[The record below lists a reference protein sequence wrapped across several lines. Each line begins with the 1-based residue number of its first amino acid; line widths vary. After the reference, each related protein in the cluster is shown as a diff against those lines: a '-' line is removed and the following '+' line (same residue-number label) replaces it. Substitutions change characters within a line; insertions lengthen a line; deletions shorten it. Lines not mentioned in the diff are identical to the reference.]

1 MAIFHYTDLF
11 GLKGILDSNS
21 LWATNIYFLNDKEES
36 NHGCECFRN
45 TIKIVDGNIIPKDKK
60 TILLKSL
67 DMYEKGRLQKEKGI
81 DKHVYSI
88 SFCKENDKLSQWRG
102 YGNKQGVCIEF
113 DADELVSFSQNI
125 YLNCVAHDVIYSNN
139 NDITKM
145 SKELGEFFSC
155 NGINIK
161 EMNDHFVTMVS
172 TYQFISK
179 YIPFFK
185 HPSFIEENEFRLVF
199 TPWMQMP
206 DVHFRINNNG
216 IIPYIIIDN
225 KDNRKL
231 PIKSIT
237 IGPTNDYDFI
247 EAGIKMFLDS
257 RGFSSVEIKSSSIPF
272 RG

>member
-1 MAIFHYTDLF
+1 
-11 GLKGILDSNS
+11 
-21 LWATNIYFLNDKEES
+21 
-36 NHGCECFRN
+36 
-45 TIKIVDGNIIPKDKK
+45 
-60 TILLKSL
+60 
-67 DMYEKGRLQKEKGI
+67 
-81 DKHVYSI
+81 
-88 SFCKENDKLSQWRG
+88 
-102 YGNKQGVCIEF
+102 
-113 DADELVSFSQNI
+113 
-125 YLNCVAHDVIYSNN
+125 
-139 NDITKM
+139 
-145 SKELGEFFSC
+145 FFSC